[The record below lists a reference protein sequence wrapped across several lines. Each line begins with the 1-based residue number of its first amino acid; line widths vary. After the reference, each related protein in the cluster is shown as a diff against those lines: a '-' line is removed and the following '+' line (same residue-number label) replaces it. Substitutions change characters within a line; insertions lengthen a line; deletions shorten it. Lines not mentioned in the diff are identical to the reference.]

1 MALVTT
7 PGSADANS
15 FADVTFFRAYHVTR
29 YPQLAWIATAVDATV
44 EALLIMGARA
54 LNANLPWTGSAV
66 DAVQAMTWPRAG
78 MLTRNGFAIPT
89 TGADSIPVDLKL
101 AQCELSGQLG
111 AKDLVSDN
119 DALTKGIASVKAGSV
134 AVAFQNMDTSSPDA
148 VDMMLRRM
156 GSEFNYLSSEIPG
169 EVRRLLVPSWFNQP
183 TIIRKPIFEVFG
195 GCD

>member
-7 PGSADANS
+7 PGSASANS

-54 LNANLPWTGSAV
+54 LNANLAWNGAAV
-66 DAVQAMTWPRAG
+66 DAVQAMTWPRVG
-78 MLTRNGFAIPT
+78 MLTRNGLAIPIS
-89 TGADSIPVDLKL
+89 GADSIPVDLKY

-119 DALTKGIASVKAGSV
+119 DALVKGIASVKAGSV

-169 EVRRLLVPSWFNQP
+169 EVRRLLVPSWFAQP
-183 TIIRKPIFEVFG
+183 SIIRKPIFEVY
-195 GCD
+195 